1 VNKFSIIFLI
11 AIFSSI
17 VLNPLFIKNG
27 IPGFTVISL
36 ALGEESSDS
45 DGGDSGE
52 EERLGREKTTLAT
65 KRRRLWRREKDDS
78 GDDEKDDSGDEE
90 KDDSG
95 DDETTD

>member
-1 VNKFSIIFLI
+1 MNKFSIIFLI

-27 IPGFTVISL
+27 IPEGFTVFSQ

-45 DGGDSGE
+45 DGGDSGDD
-52 EERLGREKTTLAT
+52 
-65 KRRRLWRREKDDS
+65 EKDDS
-78 GDDEKDDSGDEE
+78 GDDEKDDSGDDE

-95 DDETTD
+95 DDEKD

>member
-1 VNKFSIIFLI
+1 MNKFSIIFLI

-45 DGGDSGE
+45 DGGDS
-52 EERLGREKTTLAT
+52 
-65 KRRRLWRREKDDS
+65 S
-78 GDDEKDDSGDEE
+78 DDEKDDSSDDE
-90 KDDSG
+90 KDDDSS
-95 DDETTD
+95 DDEKDDDSSDDEKD

>member
-1 VNKFSIIFLI
+1 MNKFSIIFLI

-27 IPGFTVISL
+27 IPEGFTVISQ

-45 DGGDSGE
+45 DGGDSSDD
-52 EERLGREKTTLAT
+52 
-65 KRRRLWRREKDDS
+65 EKDDS
-78 GDDEKDDSGDEE
+78 GDDEKDDDSSDDE

-95 DDETTD
+95 DDEKDD

>member
-1 VNKFSIIFLI
+1 MNKFSIIFLI

-45 DGGDSGE
+45 DGGDSGDD
-52 EERLGREKTTLAT
+52 
-65 KRRRLWRREKDDS
+65 EKDDS
-78 GDDEKDDSGDEE
+78 GDDEKDE
-90 KDDSG
+90 SG
-95 DDETTD
+95 DD